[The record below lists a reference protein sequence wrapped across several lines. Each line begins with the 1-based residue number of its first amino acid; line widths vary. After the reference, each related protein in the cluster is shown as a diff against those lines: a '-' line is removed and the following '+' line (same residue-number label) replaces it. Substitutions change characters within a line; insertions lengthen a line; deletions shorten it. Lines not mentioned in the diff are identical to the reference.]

1 MESTV
6 LRGTDI
12 SAYDRVVRALRTEL
26 GDDAVLT
33 APHLTV
39 APRSAEEVRAAV
51 RIAGAHRVGVDPRRM
66 NRVLDV
72 DPLRARAVVEPG
84 TRWSDLYEAL
94 ARTGG
99 DLWIP
104 VPDLGW
110 DGVIGDG
117 LAPGVGYSRD
127 REHLAGLCGT
137 HRTSGVVTGISWRL
151 ARRPEVYTECRAGFT
166 GPRALSRVLDAL
178 RDPRLRRTV
187 DGPVVLTRGFDFDEN
202 GVGGVDPD
210 GDGWV
215 ARFRMCGTATAVD
228 AGYAKAA
235 EILLRAA
242 GVRLSRRTFEG
253 DDVAEAAR
261 LDERLRGAVPDMDL
275 REPAVL
281 PHGEGTA
288 HLDFTP
294 LGPGS
299 GATTAR
305 ADEVAR
311 ARCARHGRTC
321 VSTVVIRPRG
331 THHHIT
337 TVFFNPRDERQVRS
351 VHDCYAGLVEELAV
365 GGHAPYRTNV
375 RGADLVGPL
384 PRHVC

>member
-12 SAYDRVVRALRTEL
+12 SAYDRVVHALRAEL
-26 GDDAVLT
+26 GDEAVRT
-33 APHLTV
+33 APTLTV
-39 APRSAEEVRAAV
+39 APGNAEEVRVAV
-51 RIAGAHRVGVDPRRM
+51 RLAGEHHVTVDPRRM

-72 DPLRARAVVEPG
+72 DPVRARAVVEPG
-84 TRWSDLYEAL
+84 ARWSDLYDAL
-94 ARTGG
+94 GD

-137 HRTSGVVTGISWRL
+137 RRTAGVVTRVSWRL
-151 ARRPEVYTECRAGFT
+151 ACRPEVYTECRAGFT
-166 GPRALSRVLDAL
+166 GPRALARVLDAL
-178 RDPRLRRTV
+178 REPPLRGTV

-215 ARFRMCGTATAVD
+215 ARFRLCGTATAVD
-228 AGYAKAA
+228 AGYTRAA
-235 EILLRAA
+235 EILRRAA

-253 DDVAEAAR
+253 DDVADAAR

-288 HLDFTP
+288 HVDFTP
-294 LGPGS
+294 LSPVS
-299 GATTAR
+299 GAAVAH

-311 ARCARHGRTC
+311 SRCAQHGRSC
-321 VSTVVIRPRG
+321 VSTVVVRPRG

-337 TVFFNPRDERQVRS
+337 TVFFNPRDRRQVRS
-351 VHDCYAGLVEELAV
+351 LHECYAGLVEELAAV
-365 GGHAPYRTNV
+365 RHAPYRTNIDV
-375 RGADLVGPL
+375 RGHL
-384 PRHVC
+384 R